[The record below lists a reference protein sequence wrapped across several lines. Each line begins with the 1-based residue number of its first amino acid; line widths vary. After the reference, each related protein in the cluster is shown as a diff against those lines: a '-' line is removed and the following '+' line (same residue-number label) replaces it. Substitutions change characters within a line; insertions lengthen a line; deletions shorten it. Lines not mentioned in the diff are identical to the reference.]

1 MAFSDGKKIVHN
13 KHMKKIGIITAS
25 AAVAAI
31 AVVTL
36 FALVKRGGNGDF
48 TIKFDSTNTVN
59 HTVMTPSLD
68 GDPAQLLIGQPIK
81 NVKLTTAKLVEEY
94 LKGLVDSKEMGGSQN
109 MADAEEGYEDAIVY
123 TVYLSNTSSTENQTL
138 YYELVLDNFVNPS
151 NEAVSP
157 LLYMRSV
164 VQTSTVTVKAED
176 NSVIENNLV
185 TDYFGYAHSSMK
197 EKDWGTIEGADD
209 MRECISSYSAV
220 MEADGKTVRQPT
232 YIGES
237 KDGFCHNF
245 LDSDNTKNLI
255 SESIELAPNEVK
267 RFTFVTYFEGED
279 PDSFGSVVPD
289 VSTILMSLHF
299 GVK

>member
-109 MADAEEGYEDAIVY
+109 MADAEEGYDDAIVY
-123 TVYLSNTSSTENQTL
+123 TIYLSNTSSTENQTL
-138 YYELVLDNFVNPS
+138 YYELVLDNIVNPS

-157 LLYMRSV
+157 LLYMRNV
-164 VQTSTVTVKAED
+164 VQTSVVEK
-176 NSVIENNLV
+176 NSVTEKDLT
-185 TDYFGYAHSSMK
+185 TDYFAHAHSSMK

-209 MRECISSYSAV
+209 MRECISSYSKV
-220 MEADGKTVRQPT
+220 MGEDGKTVRQPT

-279 PDSFGSVVPD
+279 PDSFGSVTPD